1 MSLNAPSVFTKA
13 EQPLL
18 SCLCLAPSS
27 DQMTNVNTRFV
38 AEKISVVYSFKTKRL
53 IKTQSFENMS
63 PLMRGTVSVL
73 VLSTVRTV
81 FNK

>member
-38 AEKISVVYSFKTKRL
+38 AEKISVVYSFK
-53 IKTQSFENMS
+53 IKT
-63 PLMRGTVSVL
+63 TD
-73 VLSTVRTV
+73 
-81 FNK
+81 